1 MNRLGR
7 ALALV
12 ALAALPSVANAQK
25 EPQDTKETKEAQKSL
40 GLAMM
45 RQTPEQKRPLY
56 EAALNQL
63 KLGMTKDPTNAKVWL
78 MAGQVYVGL
87 NDFLGADSAFK
98 KAEQLHP
105 PYAEDI
111 SGEREVAWVEAFNA
125 GIQQMDQKNSDEAIR
140 LLELAELMYPHR
152 PEAKMNLGA
161 LYASKNQTEKAVA
174 SFTKAIEATNGPLRA
189 KLKPEDAASW
199 KRYADMAKLNIAQI
213 IGAAGVEQFSSDKF
227 DDAITSFTKASE
239 VNPHSRDYLFNLAQS
254 YYAKASKIE
263 EARNALL
270 TEAEALT
277 KAKKT
282 AEAKAKT
289 DEAAKL
295 GNELLPL
302 YAQISQIAEK
312 VMQLDPA
319 NESLYHLVARS
330 HKMSGDMVADA
341 KVKSDWQNKA
351 LAVLTKR
358 EDLKFEVTDVSV
370 QTAEGEVIIKGNVKN
385 LKAAPGS
392 QLKLKVTVIGV
403 DGNPVGEQ
411 EFTVTA
417 PAAEATAPFEGKAA
431 ITGEVAGWRYV
442 VIA

>member
-1 MNRLGR
+1 MNRIGR

-12 ALAALPSVANAQK
+12 ALAALPSAAIAQK
-25 EPQDTKETKEAQKSL
+25 EPPETKETKEAQKSL

-56 EAALNQL
+56 EAALKQL
-63 KLGMTKDPTNAKVWL
+63 QIGMTKDPENAKVWL

-87 NDFLGADSAFK
+87 LDFMGADSAFR
-98 KAEQLHP
+98 KAEALYP

-125 GIQQMDQKNSDEAIR
+125 GIQQMDQKNTDEAIR
-140 LLELAELMYPHR
+140 LLELAEAMYPHR

-161 LYASKNQTEKAVA
+161 LYASKNETEKAVNA
-174 SFTKAIEATNGPLRA
+174 FTKAIESTNGPLKD
-189 KLKPEDAASW
+189 KLKPEDAAQW

-213 IGAAGVEQFSSDKF
+213 LGAAGVEQFSAEKF
-227 DDAITSFTKASE
+227 DEAIVSFQKAHE
-239 VNPHSRDYLFNLAQS
+239 INPHSRDYLFNLAQS

-263 EARNALL
+263 EARAAIV
-270 TEAEALT
+270 TEQENLT

-282 AEAKAKT
+282 AEAKAKA

-295 GNELLPL
+295 GNDLLPL
-302 YAQISQIAEK
+302 YAQIAQISEK
-312 VMQLDPA
+312 VMQMDPA
-319 NESLYHLVARS
+319 NESLYHLIARS
-330 HKMSGDMVADA
+330 YKMSGDMVADP
-341 KVKSDWQNKA
+341 KVRSDWQNKA

-358 EDLKFEVTDVSV
+358 EELKFEVSEVSL
-370 QTAEGEVIIKGNVKN
+370 QTAEGEVVIRGNVKN

-392 QLKLKVTVIGV
+392 PLKLRVTVLGV
-403 DGNPVGEQ
+403 DGAPIGEQ

-431 ITGEVAGWRYV
+431 ITGEVAGWKYV
-442 VIA
+442 VT